1 MVGVARLSTR
11 LLALGLVLVVSSS
24 ASASHYMLADV
35 PDVVPVQHHAALLK
49 AGIENSAQL
58 YERAATKAARQS
70 LATATGIDVQT
81 LGAWARFIDIMQ
93 LAGPGPKMVRVL
105 NAAGV
110 DSLAAFQK
118 ADAVSLVQRM
128 RQANTGN
135 KYSEVLPSSD
145 VVAAWIESARK
156 VKARLEQ

>member
-1 MVGVARLSTR
+1 MVGLHRKVAG
-11 LLALGLVLVVSSS
+11 LLAFGAALVVSAS

-35 PDVVPVQHHAALLK
+35 PDVVPAQHHATLLK
-49 AGIENSAQL
+49 AGIENTAQL
-58 YERAATKAARQS
+58 YERAVTKAARQS
-70 LATATGIDVQT
+70 LSSATGIDVQT
-81 LGAWARFIDIMQ
+81 LGHWARFLDIMQ

-110 DSLAAFQK
+110 DTLVAFQK

-128 RQANTGN
+128 RQANAGN

-145 VVAAWIESARK
+145 VVGAWIDAARK
-156 VKARLEQ
+156 VKPRLE